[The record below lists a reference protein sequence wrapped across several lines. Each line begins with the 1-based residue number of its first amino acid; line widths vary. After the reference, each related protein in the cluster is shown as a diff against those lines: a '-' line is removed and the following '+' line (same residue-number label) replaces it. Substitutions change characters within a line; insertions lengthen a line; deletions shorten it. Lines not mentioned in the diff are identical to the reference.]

1 MKFRNKRPL
10 IYTIKNNEF
19 YMDYKLIVWIPFI
32 TAVLLLQGCVESPIP
47 GDGGTTTTTQLTE
60 NRTGIPE
67 VTTTLPVEIPSVE
80 IPEVVSHALSNYD
93 YYGYNDPNIKSH
105 AEEIT
110 KGCEDDECRLLRIH
124 EYIINN
130 FYYKEYENSSHGIRG
145 VFNTKY
151 GVCSDFAVFYYNY
164 LRSVDIETYV
174 AFIPEHTYALSCNHN
189 LTRLQEYIENDADF
203 KDFTQKYIFSNFEF
217 EVNHAFNKSCLR
229 IEGPSATKGAYRYP
243 GEHYEDTNIVENKSF
258 FLNPETWDWEFF
270 SESEITIEKPR
281 AHIERH
287 LKFIMGE
294 KSEISWKIAKITKR
308 VDGGLDYEFETK
320 DVTLETKHQY
330 ADFILPEVS
339 RFDRLRI
346 HITVQAANP
355 ILFYTLQDKNQL
367 ENFKYYVE
375 HRYILTEDD
384 LRRFDEKPRTGPH
397 PYEFDYISSCS
408 QDESTTFFDRECLIS
423 DAGRRVFAIHNEG
436 FFKTN
441 EVNITIIYLEFL

>member
-1 MKFRNKRPL
+1 MNYRL
-10 IYTIKNNEF
+10 
-19 YMDYKLIVWIPFI
+19 MVWILFM
-32 TAVLLLQGCVESPIP
+32 TAILLQGCIRPPIP
-47 GDGGTTTTTQLTE
+47 GHGGTTTTAQIVNKTIVNKT
-60 NRTGIPE
+60 
-67 VTTTLPVEIPSVE
+67 EIPKVTRTLQEKIISVE

-93 YYGYNDPNIKSH
+93 YYAYNNPTIKSH

-110 KGCEDDECRLLRIH
+110 KGCEDDECRLFRIH
-124 EYIINN
+124 KYVIKN
-130 FYYKEYENSSHGIRG
+130 FYYREYENRSHGIRG
-145 VFNTKY
+145 IFNTRY

-164 LRSVDIETYV
+164 LKSLGMEVYV

-189 LTRLQEYIENDADF
+189 LTRLQWYIENDPDF
-203 KDFTQKYIFSNFEF
+203 RDFTQEHVFPNFEF

-243 GEHYEDTNIVENKSF
+243 GEHYEDTRIAENESF
-258 FLNPETWDWEFF
+258 FLNPETWAWEPFN
-270 SESEITIEKPR
+270 ESRVTVEKPR

-287 LKFIMGE
+287 LRFIMSE
-294 KSEISWKIAKITKR
+294 KSEISWKVKR
-308 VDGGLDYEFETK
+308 IKKMVDGGLDYEFEIK
-320 DVTLETKHQY
+320 DVTLEAKHQY
-330 ADFILPEVS
+330 ADFTLPEVS

-355 ILFYTLQDKNQL
+355 ILFYTLQDGNQL

-375 HRYILTEDD
+375 HRYALTEDD

-408 QDESTTFFDRECLIS
+408 QVESTTFFDKECLIP

-441 EVNITIIYLEFL
+441 EINITLRYLEFL